1 MSKNINLMIIKYIF
15 FLTKR
20 IRDTEL
26 TLFLLCINLKR
37 IRTER
42 NQIESVILILQK
54 NLIIILI
61 TIQLIFSFK
70 ANFEMINI

>member
-1 MSKNINLMIIKYIF
+1 M
-15 FLTKR
+15 TKR